1 MVFFILSYME
11 DGILRFDEEKKKYLY
26 WGLTIVSSVTI
37 IILIGY
43 TIFNLPVVIGA
54 IGKFFKIIMP
64 VVNGFVIAYLL
75 SPLIDGIERIILNE
89 KTKKWIYKD
98 RKNGGEISQ
107 AKKARVHKRLRV
119 YSIVIV
125 YAFVIWLFYLFF
137 SFVIPEV
144 VKSIENI
151 VNQFPE
157 YSENFINWINTM
169 LMKYPQLE
177 EKFQE
182 LLTEHQD
189 DINSW
194 VATNIIGRGK
204 DVALGLSNGVFSL
217 VKWIMNLV
225 LGILIS
231 IYVINS
237 KELFIGQGKKIIYAI
252 MRRESANAF
261 IHNVRF
267 TNKTFLGFFSGK
279 LIDSFIIGILCYII
293 MSIMKLP
300 FAPLIAMIVGVTN
313 IIPYFGPF
321 IGAIPSAILILMVDP
336 KQGLYFIIMILLLQQ
351 FDGNILGPM
360 IFSQSTGL
368 SAFWVIFAITFFGG
382 LWGVV
387 GMLVGVPLFAVI
399 YTAFSAWIA
408 SAIKQRK
415 LPDNTK
421 EYVHVDYIDENG
433 KFVKLPENEV
443 QNIVSRR
450 TFKEILARRKNHDE
464 DDDIAENE
472 TAEKNTSA
480 EKSAAVQPS
489 DGNNTKSDS
498 TD

>member
-1 MVFFILSYME
+1 MK
-11 DGILRFDEEKKKYLY
+11 FDEEKKKYLL
-26 WGLTIVSSVTI
+26 WGITIVSSVTV

-43 TIFNLPVVIGA
+43 IIFNLPVVIGA
-54 IGKFFKIIMP
+54 VGKFFKIIMP

-75 SPLIDGIERIILNE
+75 SPLIDFIERLILND
-89 KTKKWIYKD
+89 KTKKWIYRDSKT
-98 RKNGGEISQ
+98 GGEISQ
-107 AKKARVHKRLRV
+107 AKKAKIHKKLRAL
-119 YSIVIV
+119 SIVIV
-125 YAFVIWLFYLFF
+125 YAFVIWLIYLFF

-144 VKSIENI
+144 VKCIENI

-157 YSENFINWINTM
+157 YSENFINWINKM

-182 LLTEHQD
+182 LLAAHQA

-194 VATNIIGRGK
+194 IATNVIGRGK
-204 DVALGLSNGVFSL
+204 DVALGLSTGVFSL
-217 VKWIMNLV
+217 VKWIMNLI

-231 IYVINS
+231 IYIINS
-237 KELFIGQGKKIIYAI
+237 KELFIGQGKKIIYAL

-300 FAPLIAMIVGVTN
+300 FAPLIAIIIGVTN

-387 GMLVGVPLFAVI
+387 GMLVGVPLFAVL

-408 SAIKQRK
+408 SAIKQRR
-415 LPDNTK
+415 LPDDTK

-433 KFVKLPENEV
+433 LFVKLPENEV
-443 QNIVSRR
+443 RNIVSKR
-450 TFKEILARRKNHDE
+450 TFKEILARRKKHDE
-464 DDDIAENE
+464 DETVEISFKDAKTAENE
-472 TAEKNTSA
+472 TTEALTSDK
-480 EKSAAVQPS
+480 KSA
-489 DGNNTKSDS
+489 GNE
-498 TD
+498 

>member
-1 MVFFILSYME
+1 MKL
-11 DGILRFDEEKKKYLY
+11 DEEKKKYLY
-26 WGLTIVSSVTI
+26 WGLTIISSVTI

-43 TIFNLPVVIGA
+43 TIFNMPAVIGA
-54 IGKFFKIIMP
+54 VGKFFRIIMP
-64 VVNGFVIAYLL
+64 VVDGFVIAYLL
-75 SPLIDGIERIILNE
+75 SPLIDFIERIILNE

-98 RKNGGEISQ
+98 HEYGGEISPE
-107 AKKARVHKRLRV
+107 KKAKIHKRLRV
-119 YSIVIV
+119 FSIIV
-125 YAFVIWLFYLFF
+125 VYTFAIWLIYLFF

-144 VKSIENI
+144 VKCIENI

-157 YSENFINWINTM
+157 YSENFINWINKI
-169 LMKYPQLE
+169 LIKYPQLE
-177 EKFQE
+177 KKFQE
-182 LLTEHQD
+182 LLTTYQD
-189 DINSW
+189 EINGW

-217 VKWIMNLV
+217 VKWIMNLM
-225 LGILIS
+225 LGVLIS
-231 IYVINS
+231 IYIINS
-237 KELFIGQGKKIIYAI
+237 KELFIGQGKKIIYA
-252 MRRESANAF
+252 MLRRETANAF

-279 LIDSFIIGILCYII
+279 LIDSFIIGFLCYII

-300 FAPLIAMIVGVTN
+300 FAPLIAVIVGVTN

-321 IGAIPSAILILMVDP
+321 IGAIPSALLILMVDP

-399 YTAFSAWIA
+399 YTAFRAWIA

-415 LPDNTK
+415 LPNNTK

-433 KFVKLPENEV
+433 LFVKLPENEV
-443 QNIVSRR
+443 RNIVSKR
-450 TFKEILARRKNHDE
+450 TFKEILAHRKKHNVDE
-464 DDDIAENE
+464 KTE
-472 TAEKNTSA
+472 TSDTSA
-480 EKSAAVQPS
+480 DTNKTEAKAN
-489 DGNNTKSDS
+489 DTI
-498 TD
+498 

>member
-1 MVFFILSYME
+1 MWCILILSFME
-11 DGILRFDEEKKKYLY
+11 DEILKLDEEKKKYLY

-43 TIFNLPVVIGA
+43 VIFNMTIVVGA
-54 IGKFFKIIMP
+54 VGKFFKIIMP

-75 SPLIDGIERIILNE
+75 SPLIDTIERLVLNE

-98 RKNGGEISQ
+98 RENGGEISQ
-107 AKKARVHKRLRV
+107 AQKARIHKRLRV
-119 YSIVIV
+119 YSIIIV
-125 YAFVIWLFYLFF
+125 YSFVIWLIYLFF

-144 VKSIENI
+144 VKCIENI

-157 YSENFINWINTM
+157 YSSNFINWINQ
-169 LMKYPQLE
+169 LLEKYPQLE
-177 EKFQE
+177 QKFQE
-182 LLTEHQD
+182 LLTAHQE
-189 DINSW
+189 DINNW
-194 VATNIIGRGK
+194 VAVNIIGRGK
-204 DVALGLSNGVFSL
+204 DVALGLSNGVFNL
-217 VKWIMNLV
+217 VKWIMNLM
-225 LGILIS
+225 LGVLIS
-231 IYVINS
+231 IHIINS
-237 KELFIGQGKKIIYAI
+237 KELFIGQGKKIIYAM
-252 MRRESANAF
+252 MRRENANAF

-267 TNKTFLGFFSGK
+267 TNKTFLGSFSGK

-300 FAPLIAMIVGVTN
+300 FAPLIAVIVGVTN

-321 IGAIPSAILILMVDP
+321 IGAIPSALLILMVDP

-387 GMLVGVPLFAVI
+387 GMLVGVPLFAVL
-399 YTAFSAWIA
+399 YTAARAWIA

-415 LPDNTK
+415 LPDETK

-443 QNIVSRR
+443 RNIVSKR
-450 TFKEILARRKNHDE
+450 TFKEILARRKKHDDVE
-464 DDDIAENE
+464 TETQDVPKNE
-472 TAEKNTSA
+472 GSESDEK
-480 EKSAAVQPS
+480 KPS
-489 DGNNTKSDS
+489 
-498 TD
+498 